1 MADLCRA
8 AQGAQPA
15 AAPAAGRT
23 ARSSAAERE
32 AALMAAAEGEGDDG
46 LPVALPMPSGVE
58 HLELDPPEYPWRK
71 GERSP
76 LRA

>member
-15 AAPAAGRT
+15 AAPAAGRM

-32 AALMAAAEGEGDDG
+32 AALMAASEDEDG